1 MINYDGGNHT
11 TTLSLHSTN
20 QYPDEH
26 MWLRSDRYHP
36 TPSETI
42 PHLVNKLYFQ
52 KNGKFL
58 DSKWRKHLGSPN
70 LTAAHESWTIQ
81 NPSYRVRFFD
91 LATARKYLEQY
102 YHKAFLRAFDCIQ
115 PFSSKSDLF
124 RSALLYREGGWH
136 SDYKQVCLQLKLLDR
151 ISNETD
157 FFVTRDIGGRV
168 AQTNHC
174 LSNALVGSVPRH
186 AVVAKNLELILRNVQ
201 SQHYGDSPIHAT
213 GPCVLGKAFK
223 EVKGAGA
230 YYELT
235 GRYRNNLFQ
244 WNGKDIV
251 QHKCDGCG
259 ASQSWTL
266 GNNYNTLWKQ
276 KTYYCEDAASIFE
289 D

>member
-1 MINYDGGNHT
+1 M
-11 TTLSLHSTN
+11 
-20 QYPDEH
+20 
-26 MWLRSDRYHP
+26 
-36 TPSETI
+36 
-42 PHLVNKLYFQ
+42 
-52 KNGKFL
+52 
-58 DSKWRKHLGSPN
+58 
-70 LTAAHESWTIQ
+70 TAAHESWTIQ

-259 ASQSWTL
+259 ASQSWTS